1 MPRWV
6 EQGFDNYARRLPAEC
21 RLALREIPLGRRGKG
36 ADTSRARRAEGERML
51 AAVPAQARAVALD
64 EGGRQWSSPELA
76 RELSQWLQQGRDVA
90 LLVGGPDGLDPAA
103 AARAESTWSLSRLT
117 LPHALV
123 RVLVAE
129 QLYRAWTILA
139 RHPYHRA

>member
-6 EQGFDNYARRLPAEC
+6 EQGFDDYARRMPAEC

-36 ADTSRARRAEGERML
+36 ADTARARRAEGERML
-51 AAVPAQARAVALD
+51 AALPQGARAVALD
-64 EGGRQWSSPELA
+64 ERGRQWSSPELA
-76 RELSQWLQQGRDVA
+76 RGLSQWLQQGRDVA
-90 LLVGGPDGLDPAA
+90 LLVGGPDGLDPAV

-123 RVLVAE
+123 RVVVAE